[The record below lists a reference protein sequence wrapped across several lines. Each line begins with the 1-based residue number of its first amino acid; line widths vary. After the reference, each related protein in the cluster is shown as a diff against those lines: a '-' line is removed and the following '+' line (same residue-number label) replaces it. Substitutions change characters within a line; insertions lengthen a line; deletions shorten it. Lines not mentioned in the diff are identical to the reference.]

1 MDQLPNLLLW
11 KNSLK
16 KLKIF
21 EISNTEYDAYP
32 DHALIMNTLQV
43 NNSQDKLLSKTVVF
57 IILIVQP

>member
-32 DHALIMNTLQV
+32 DHVLIMNTLQV

>member
-1 MDQLPNLLLW
+1 M
-11 KNSLK
+11 K

-21 EISNTEYDAYP
+21 EIFNTEYDAYP
-32 DHALIMNTLQV
+32 DHVLIMNTLQV